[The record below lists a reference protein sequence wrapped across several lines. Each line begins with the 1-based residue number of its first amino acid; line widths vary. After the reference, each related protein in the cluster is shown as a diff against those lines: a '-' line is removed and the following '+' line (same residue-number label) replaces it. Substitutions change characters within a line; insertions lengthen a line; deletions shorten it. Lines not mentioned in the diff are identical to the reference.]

1 MAGALGRWALA
12 AAISV
17 APSVCL
23 ADDGGFWPSWLT
35 VPWSGGAAPVTN
47 SARDPAQSTRPTKD
61 SEKIV
66 KLPATAAEVDCPEVD
81 ISDGGATARVG
92 GPDRQSVRYQFDITD
107 VARECDPQ
115 GGQFALKIGVAGRL
129 LIGPAGSPGAYSS
142 TLHVTVKR
150 EADGKPVFA
159 KTLNVAVNTEG
170 AAQAPFRIVTEP
182 VLLPLT
188 RAHLDDDYSIEIGL
202 GSGGG
207 GGKATHPRRARH
219 KG

>member
-1 MAGALGRWALA
+1 MNRNTFSVLPMLAMALA
-12 AAISV
+12 A
-17 APSVCL
+17 
-23 ADDGGFWPSWLT
+23 LT
-35 VPWSGGAAPVTN
+35 AGCGNIESIMPTGAVIPGSS
-47 SARDPAQSTRPTKD
+47 SARDAGVIQARSASGTD
-61 SEKIV
+61 ADKIKV
-66 KLPATAAEVDCPEVD
+66 LPLSAEDLDCPSID
-81 ISDGGATARVG
+81 IADGGATLRVG
-92 GPDRQSVRYQFDITD
+92 GADNSSVRYQFDITD

-159 KTLNVAVNTEG
+159 KTLNVAVNTSG

-202 GSGGG
+202 GGGS
-207 GGKATHPRRARH
+207 GGKAAHPRRARH

>member
-92 GPDRQSVRYQFDITD
+92 GPDSQSVRYQFDITD

-202 GSGGG
+202 GGGS
-207 GGKATHPRRARH
+207 GGKAAHPRRARH